1 MERLKIVLL
10 GSICVGKTSII
21 DQYIRNGF
29 YELFEKTIVADK
41 SIKEI
46 VLSDGKK
53 IDLEI
58 WDTPGSKIYISVSK
72 HCLKNA
78 KIVLLIYDITDKRS
92 FEELNYFYN
101 DICEVNEKEN
111 IFFCVVANKCDLYED
126 QIISSELGKKYANT
140 INALFFEASATDNEN
155 IEYIF
160 KEIVNEYFNF

>member
-29 YELFEKTIVADK
+29 YELFEKTIVAEK

-46 VLSDGKK
+46 VLNDGKK

-58 WDTPGSKIYISVSK
+58 WDTPGSKIYISASK

-101 DICEVNEKEN
+101 DICEMNEKEN
-111 IFFCVVANKCDLYED
+111 IFFVLLQINVIYMKIKLFHLNLEKNMQIQLMLYFLK
-126 QIISSELGKKYANT
+126 QVLLTMKI
-140 INALFFEASATDNEN
+140 
-155 IEYIF
+155 
-160 KEIVNEYFNF
+160 

>member
-29 YELFEKTIVADK
+29 YELFEKTIDADK

-58 WDTPGSKIYISVSK
+58 WDTPGSKIYISASK

-101 DICEVNEKEN
+101 DICEMNEKEN
-111 IFFCVVANKCDLYED
+111 IFFVLLQINVIYMKIKLFHLNLEKNMQIQLMLYFLK
-126 QIISSELGKKYANT
+126 QVLLTMKI
-140 INALFFEASATDNEN
+140 
-155 IEYIF
+155 
-160 KEIVNEYFNF
+160 

>member
-53 IDLEI
+53 TDLEI
-58 WDTPGSKIYISVSK
+58 WDTPGSEIYISVSK

-101 DICEVNEKEN
+101 DICEMNEKEN
-111 IFFCVVANKCDLYED
+111 IFFVLLQINVIYMKIKLFHLNLEKNMQIQLMLYFLK
-126 QIISSELGKKYANT
+126 QVLLTMKI
-140 INALFFEASATDNEN
+140 
-155 IEYIF
+155 
-160 KEIVNEYFNF
+160 

>member
-1 MERLKIVLL
+1 MESLKIVLL

-29 YELFEKTIVADK
+29 YELFEKTIVAEK

-46 VLSDGKK
+46 VLNDGKK

-58 WDTPGSKIYISVSK
+58 WDTPGSKIYISASK

-101 DICEVNEKEN
+101 DICEMNEKEN
-111 IFFCVVANKCDLYED
+111 IFFVLLQINVIYMKIKLFHLNLEKNMQIQLMLYFLK
-126 QIISSELGKKYANT
+126 QVLLTMKI
-140 INALFFEASATDNEN
+140 
-155 IEYIF
+155 
-160 KEIVNEYFNF
+160 

>member
-46 VLSDGKK
+46 VLNDGKK

-58 WDTPGSKIYISVSK
+58 WDTPGSKIYISASK

-101 DICEVNEKEN
+101 DICEMNEKEN
-111 IFFCVVANKCDLYED
+111 IFFVLLQINVIYMKIKLFHLNLEKNMQIQLMLYFLK
-126 QIISSELGKKYANT
+126 QVLLTMKI
-140 INALFFEASATDNEN
+140 
-155 IEYIF
+155 
-160 KEIVNEYFNF
+160 

>member
-29 YELFEKTIVADK
+29 YELFEKTIDADK

-46 VLSDGKK
+46 VLNDGKK

-58 WDTPGSKIYISVSK
+58 WDTPGSKIYISASK

-101 DICEVNEKEN
+101 DICEMNEKEN
-111 IFFCVVANKCDLYED
+111 IFFVLLQINVIYMKIKLFHLNLEKNMQIQLMLYFLK
-126 QIISSELGKKYANT
+126 QVLLTMKI
-140 INALFFEASATDNEN
+140 
-155 IEYIF
+155 
-160 KEIVNEYFNF
+160 

>member
-29 YELFEKTIVADK
+29 YELFEKTIDADK

-58 WDTPGSKIYISVSK
+58 WDTPW
-72 HCLKNA
+72 L
-78 KIVLLIYDITDKRS
+78 
-92 FEELNYFYN
+92 
-101 DICEVNEKEN
+101 
-111 IFFCVVANKCDLYED
+111 
-126 QIISSELGKKYANT
+126 
-140 INALFFEASATDNEN
+140 
-155 IEYIF
+155 
-160 KEIVNEYFNF
+160 

>member
-53 IDLEI
+53 TDLEI

-101 DICEVNEKEN
+101 DICEMNEKEN
-111 IFFCVVANKCDLYED
+111 IFFVLLQINVIYMKIKLFHLNLEKNMQIQLMLYFLK
-126 QIISSELGKKYANT
+126 QVLLTMKI
-140 INALFFEASATDNEN
+140 
-155 IEYIF
+155 
-160 KEIVNEYFNF
+160 